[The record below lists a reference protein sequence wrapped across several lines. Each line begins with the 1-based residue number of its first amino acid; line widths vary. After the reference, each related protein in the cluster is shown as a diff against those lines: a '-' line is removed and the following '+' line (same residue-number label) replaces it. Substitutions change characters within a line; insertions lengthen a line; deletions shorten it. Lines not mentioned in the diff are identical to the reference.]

1 MKVHWSKL
9 ALEDL
14 DSIRRYIA
22 LDSIRIADRFASDL
36 VKSIRK
42 LRRFP
47 EVGQIVP
54 EFKNPCIREIHY
66 FNYRILYRVAER
78 QCEIVAILHASRNF
92 SSIKFEFE

>member
-1 MKVHWSKL
+1 MKVRWSKL

-22 LDSIRIADRFASDL
+22 MDSKRISDRFASDL

-42 LRRFP
+42 IHRFP
-47 EVGQIVP
+47 EIGQIVP
-54 EFKNPCIREIHY
+54 EFKNPSLREIHY

-78 QCEIVAILHASRNF
+78 QCEIVAILHASRDF